1 MLQKLD
7 DTNKQN
13 SKRIGII
20 SCEVFE
26 DELLFVI
33 KEHPE
38 IGKIIIVDTESSKY
52 FENVIRS
59 NFPYEKIKI
68 ARELFA
74 PRYLKREE
82 KLELIVYMLPLFL
95 HYSPGELK
103 EEVLKACIELQKH
116 SDYLLLFY
124 GLCGNSMNNLEG
136 MLKDNRVRIPF
147 DILKDENKEIVDDCV
162 CALLGSKSKYLEILT
177 KEPGT
182 FFLTPGY
189 ASHWGLFSKRKIET
203 IGENRLKEIGDILGI
218 EKFDS
223 TEMTKYLLREAN
235 YNQIVALE
243 YDCSNCP
250 EYKNKCETI
259 SSEIDLRLSYREG
272 TIRLL
277 NDSLERTISEI
288 YEK

>member
-7 DTNKQN
+7 DDNKQN

-33 KEHPE
+33 KEHPK

-82 KLELIVYMLPLFL
+82 RLELIVYMLPLFL

-116 SDYLLLFY
+116 SDYLLIYY

-203 IGENRLKEIGDILGI
+203 IGENRLKEIGDKLGI
-218 EKFDS
+218 EKFDA

-243 YDCSNCP
+243 YDCSNCS

-288 YEK
+288 NEK